1 MNKQRIPSIWDYE
14 FNPVDLSKPAI
25 ARWYLKRRIEYADW
39 KGLEYN
45 LLKKHLK
52 KLDID
57 SVLKTILQNFIQ
69 DYEKGNIK

>member
-1 MNKQRIPSIWDYE
+1 MNKQKIPSIWDYD
-14 FNPVDLSKPAI
+14 FNSADLSKPAI
-25 ARWYLKRRIEYADW
+25 AQWYLKRRIEYGDW
-39 KGLEYN
+39 QGLEYN

-57 SVLKTILQNFIQ
+57 SVLKSILQNFIQ